1 MTSTCCRHLTD
12 SQKKID
18 SPFLRFVV
26 TDYYDGLR
34 AGFAECDV
42 CKTAFKVNLLDWDSN
57 QNLRILRFQEVET
70 SPFRIL
76 DEFGESFAASW
87 PILVLF
93 DNPPNR
99 ELIDRFERIPVAT
112 SRKALM
118 IASENASVSLLA
130 VHELV
135 PTDAGD
141 KVDWFANW
149 SLSREGLP
157 M

>member
-1 MTSTCCRHLTD
+1 MTCCKRLTK
-12 SQKKID
+12 SQQVLD
-18 SPFLRFVV
+18 SPFVRIIV

-34 AGFAECDV
+34 AGFAECGV
-42 CKTAFKVNLLDWDSN
+42 CKTAFKVNLVDWDSN

-70 SPFRIL
+70 SPFRVI
-76 DEFGESFAASW
+76 DEFGDSLDASW
-87 PILVLF
+87 PFLVLF
-93 DNPPNR
+93 DKPANR
-99 ELIDRFERIPVAT
+99 ELIDRFERIPVVM

-118 IASENASVSLLA
+118 IASENVSVSLLA
-130 VHELV
+130 VQQLE

-149 SLSREGLP
+149 SLPREGLP

>member
-1 MTSTCCRHLTD
+1 MTCCRQLTK
-12 SQKKID
+12 SQQVMD
-18 SPFLRFVV
+18 SPFVRFVV

-34 AGFAECDV
+34 AGFAECGV
-42 CKTAFKVNLLDWDSN
+42 CKTAFKVNLVDWDSN

-70 SPFRIL
+70 SPFRVI
-76 DEFGESFAASW
+76 DEFGNSLGGSW
-87 PILVLF
+87 PFLVLF
-93 DNPPNR
+93 DKPANR
-99 ELIDRFERIPVAT
+99 ELINRLERIPVVM

-118 IASENASVSLLA
+118 IASENASVALLA
-130 VHELV
+130 VQELE

-149 SLSREGLP
+149 SLPREGLP